1 MASIFR
7 PPSTPLPGAQ
17 PVSSRHHIVHLGVPV
32 PPARFAPVARWLA
45 WFWRVL
51 DSTRRV
57 ALNLLFVAVVVAL
70 VIVVAKRGPPGL
82 EEGTALV
89 LDLKG
94 TIVEQHAAGLRAMA
108 LAQATGQE
116 APDTQLRDVLGVL
129 DAAAKDPRIDRVVLM
144 LDDLQ
149 GAGLPVLREV
159 AAALERFKAAGKPVV
174 AWGSAFNQRQYYL
187 AAHANEVLL
196 DPFGLVFLDGYGRYR
211 NYYRDALDKLGIT
224 VNLLRVGKYKSFAE
238 PYIANG
244 PSDDAREADSYL
256 YNALWATYIE
266 GVEKARKAPPQT
278 VMAYINGMS
287 DRLVAAGGDPAKTA
301 LDSRL
306 VDGLKTRDQLRQ
318 LMIERGAKDK
328 EGKTFRQVSFE
339 GYLAHVK
346 PATGGDA
353 VGVIVAEGEIIDGKA
368 RAGTVGGL
376 STAELVRKARH
387 DEKIKAIVLRVN
399 SPGGSVFGSEL
410 VRRELELARAAGK
423 PVVVSMGNVAASGGY
438 WISMSSDEVMAD
450 PATVTGSI
458 GVFGLLPT
466 ADKALDKIGVHTA
479 GVTTTWVGGAADPR
493 LPFNPRVGELIQLG
507 VNHVY
512 AEFTTRAAAA
522 RKTTPEKIDEV
533 AQGRVWSGAQAKERG
548 LVDSLGGYSEALKS
562 AARRG
567 KLGDDKGE
575 GFRVAY
581 IESEPGVLQRV
592 IEMFSGAAA
601 RILAEQFDPTLV
613 PAGVPTAVAREM
625 KHDVAWLARLAQEGR
640 PFSTV
645 VHCLCQ
651 SP

>member
-1 MASIFR
+1 MS
-7 PPSTPLPGAQ
+7 
-17 PVSSRHHIVHLGVPV
+17 
-32 PPARFAPVARWLA
+32 PARFAPVARWLA
-45 WFWRVL
+45 RFWSLL

-57 ALNLLFVAVVVAL
+57 VLNLLFLAVVVVL
-70 VIVVAKRGPPGL
+70 VIAVAKRGPPAL

-116 APDTQLRDVLGVL
+116 AQNTQLRDVLAVL
-129 DAAAKDPRIDRVVLM
+129 DAAAKDPKIARVVLM

-149 GAGLPVLREV
+149 GVGLPVLREV
-159 AAALERFKAAGKPVV
+159 GAALERFRAGGKPVV
-174 AWGSAFNQRQYYL
+174 AWGSEYNQRQYYL
-187 AAHANEVLL
+187 AAHADEVLL

-211 NYYRDALDKLGIT
+211 NYYRDALDKVGIT
-224 VNLLRVGKYKSFAE
+224 VNLLRVGKYKSFGE

-244 PSDDAREADSYL
+244 PSDAATEAESYL
-256 YNALWATYIE
+256 YNALWATYTE
-266 GVEKARKAPPQT
+266 GVEQARKAPPQT
-278 VMAYINGMS
+278 VMAYINEMPE
-287 DRLVAAGGDPAKTA
+287 RLVAAGSDPAKMA
-301 LDSRL
+301 LDSKL

-318 LMIERGAKDK
+318 LMIERGARDK
-328 EGKTFRQVSFE
+328 EGKTFRQVSFD
-339 GYLAHVK
+339 GYLAHLR

-368 RAGTVGGL
+368 QPGTVGGL
-376 STAELVRKARH
+376 STSELVRKARD
-387 DEKIKAIVLRVN
+387 DEKIKAIVLRIN
-399 SPGGSVFGSEL
+399 SPGGSAFGSEL

-423 PVVVSMGNVAASGGY
+423 PVVISMGNVAASGGY

-450 PATVTGSI
+450 RATITGSI

-493 LPFNPRVGELIQLG
+493 LPFNPRVGDLIQLG
-507 VNHVY
+507 INHVY
-512 AEFTTRAAAA
+512 TEFTTKAAEA

-533 AQGRVWSGAQAKERG
+533 GQGRVWSGAQAKGRG
-548 LVDSLGGYSEALKS
+548 LVDSLGGYNEALKS
-562 AARRG
+562 AAKRG

-575 GFRVAY
+575 GFRVTY
-581 IESEPGVLQRV
+581 IESEPGRLRRV

-601 RILAEQFDPTLV
+601 RILAERFDLALV
-613 PAGVPTAVAREM
+613 PAGVPANVAHEM
-625 KHDVAWLARLAQEGR
+625 KRDVGWLTKFAEEGK
-640 PFSTV
+640 PFTAV